1 MLRPA
6 LLILMLSLCPPV
18 TAQVSMEVL
27 PTPAGL
33 ADCDAWDVNDRGE
46 IIGYCLNQL
55 TDFIPVYWLD
65 GVATVLDGPVEA
77 ADGTSA
83 PFTTGLPRGVNQAGE
98 IFAVVIGSTIGGS
111 AIWTGSSWLLLE
123 PGFVVARA
131 INDRGDVT
139 GTLANQV
146 VILSDSGDLIL
157 LPGIPSMS
165 CTPMTMN
172 NKREVAGFCHESGD
186 MVPVVWDNHGEVS
199 VLPGDHLQPEIGQ
212 SNFGRG
218 MNAKGVVVGSDSGK
232 AIRWGADTTVLA
244 LLGSA
249 NDIDN
254 SGNAV
259 GYLGINGGV
268 GANVPRAVLWPAG
281 TSLQILL
288 GNSLGGD
295 QSWARAINN
304 TGMIV
309 GFAFDNDGVK
319 HAVVWR

>member
-33 ADCDAWDVNDRGE
+33 MDCDALDVNDRGE

-55 TDFIPVYWLD
+55 SDFIPVHWLD
-65 GVATVLDGPVEA
+65 GVTTVLDGPVDA
-77 ADGTSA
+77 GDGVSQPIT
-83 PFTTGLPRGVNQAGE
+83 FGLPRGVNQSGE

-111 AIWTGSSWLLLE
+111 AIWTGSSWLLLDSE
-123 PGFVVARA
+123 ILARA
-131 INDRGDVT
+131 ANDRGDVT
-139 GTLANQV
+139 GTISDQV
-146 VILSDSGDLIL
+146 VILTDAGDLIL

-186 MVPVVWDNHGEVS
+186 MVPVVWDKKAEIS
-199 VLPGDHLQPEIGQ
+199 VLPGEHQPPAVQ
-212 SNFGRG
+212 FNFGRG
-218 MNAKGVVVGSDSGK
+218 INVKGEVVGSDSGQ

-244 LLGSA
+244 ILGRA

-254 SGNAV
+254 RGNAV
-259 GYLGINGGV
+259 GFLGMDGDF
-268 GANVPRAVLWPAG
+268 GANVPRAVMWPAG
-281 TSLQILL
+281 TSLQVLL

-295 QSWARAINN
+295 LSWARAINN
-304 TGMIV
+304 QGTIV
-309 GFAFDNDGVK
+309 GLAIDGDGIR
-319 HAVVWR
+319 HAVIWRL